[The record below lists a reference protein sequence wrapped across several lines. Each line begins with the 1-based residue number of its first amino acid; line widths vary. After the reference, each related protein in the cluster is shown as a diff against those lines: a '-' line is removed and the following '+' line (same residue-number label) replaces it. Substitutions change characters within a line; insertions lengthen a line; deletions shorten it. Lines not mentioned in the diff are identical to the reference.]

1 MNLRLPNIAGDTYQQ
16 LAQIKSYLYQLTQE
30 LNFALSE
37 NVEAITDPPR
47 AVIDR
52 TYEETPQGEA
62 MFNSVKAL
70 IIKSADIV
78 NAYYDEISRR
88 LEGVYV
94 AQADYGVFAQE
105 TAVQLTANAAAIAQ
119 NYENVQ
125 KLLSS
130 VAGVESQLVAVNAYI
145 NSGLL
150 YYDEA
155 GVPVYGL
162 EVGQRTVKDGAEV
175 FCRYARFTADKLAF
189 YDQAGNE
196 AAYISDRKLC
206 IPNAVVESTL
216 LRGGYEDTVETDGS
230 IITRWVGV

>member
-1 MNLRLPNIAGDTYQQ
+1 MNLRLPDIRGDTPQQ
-16 LAQIKSYLYQLTQE
+16 LSQIKSYLYQLTQE

-37 NVEAITDPPR
+37 NVGASIARPQR
-47 AVIDR
+47 AANGRPYD
-52 TYEETPQGEA
+52 ELPQEQ
-62 MFNSVKAL
+62 FNSVKAL

-94 AQADYGVFAQE
+94 AQSEYGAFSQE
-105 TAVQLTANAAAIAQ
+105 TAAQLVANAESIAQ
-119 NYENVQ
+119 NYEHVQ

-130 VAGVESQLVAVNAYI
+130 MTEVENQLIAVGAYI

-150 YYDEA
+150 YYDDA

-162 EVGQRTVKDGAEV
+162 EVGQRTQRDGQEI
-175 FCRYARFTADKLAF
+175 FCKYARFTSDKLAF

-196 AAYISDRKLC
+196 AAYISDRKLR
-206 IPNAVVESTL
+206 IGNAHIEQTL
-216 LRGGYEDTVETDGS
+216 TRGGYEDAIAPDGS
-230 IITRWVGV
+230 VTTRWVGI